1 VKLQESLEP
10 FSKGEMCAFWNL
22 RPTPVCT
29 RVLVNISRKSKMNYV
44 ECYFKLQCKIPYSIV
59 FINNGSFASSHFSPI
74 QPWWKQ
80 HGNSNMNAPL
90 GTSHQLSFWLSSKCM
105 WLLVYLISRKLW
117 HYKSFTMATWCKDK
131 EIPTLLCFQQGS
143 WDAGASNLTEEYRVL
158 LFTIPK
164 VGRTVL
170 KQWCQRLNHLPPQL
184 QKVWYTSNSQKK
196 GLCYLYRHS
205 PDQVM
210 EMLS

>member
-1 VKLQESLEP
+1 MHVTTSISDFKKTLTLQEFHHGDLVQRQGNTNSSLL
-10 FSKGEMCAFWNL
+10 A
-22 RPTPVCT
+22 
-29 RVLVNISRKSKMNYV
+29 
-44 ECYFKLQCKIPYSIV
+44 
-59 FINNGSFASSHFSPI
+59 
-74 QPWWKQ
+74 
-80 HGNSNMNAPL
+80 
-90 GTSHQLSFWLSSKCM
+90 TS
-105 WLLVYLISRKLW
+105 YI
-117 HYKSFTMATWCKDK
+117 Y
-131 EIPTLLCFQQGS
+131 QQGS

-196 GLCYLYRHS
+196 GLCYLYYHS